1 LGEYATNTDTLRQS
15 MTGLIPIADNL
26 GQSLGE
32 LTTNVIA
39 WASQIGG
46 ELQKGA
52 TLPSAIYNTT
62 VDEGSNAAAQW
73 IKDKTGFD
81 PR

>member
-1 LGEYATNTDTLRQS
+1 ANLDKLAALGAEYNRVQTSLSDHFSSAFVNGLQDYATNTDTLRQS

-46 ELQKGA
+46 
-52 TLPSAIYNTT
+52 
-62 VDEGSNAAAQW
+62 
-73 IKDKTGFD
+73 
-81 PR
+81 